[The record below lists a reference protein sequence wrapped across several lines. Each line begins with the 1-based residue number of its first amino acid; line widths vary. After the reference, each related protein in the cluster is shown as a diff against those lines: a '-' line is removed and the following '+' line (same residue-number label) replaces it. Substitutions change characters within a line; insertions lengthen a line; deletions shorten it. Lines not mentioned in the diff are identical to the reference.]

1 MNLGFV
7 SKRKITKYL
16 NVCDKNN
23 GVKDDG
29 SYTIPQSKK
38 EFLFDMGG
46 QAVTNY
52 LRSKLHIKW
61 GIGKWK
67 KNLE

>member
-7 SKRKITKYL
+7 SKRKIAKYL

-29 SYTIPQSKK
+29 SYTIPPD
-38 EFLFDMGG
+38 ENTFYFDMGG
-46 QAVTNY
+46 QSVTNY
-52 LRSKLHIKW
+52 LRSKLHIK
-61 GIGKWK
+61 
-67 KNLE
+67 